1 MVIGV
6 LVGPKSKV
14 LLVAVNV
21 VDLTASE
28 IILAHIMEYSDD
40 QEEEDDS
47 IEQFCDVRPFRC
59 K

>member
-28 IILAHIMEYSDD
+28 IILTPVMEYSDD

-47 IEQFCDVRPFRC
+47 IEQF
-59 K
+59 